1 VQPIASYQLGG
12 GRSVSLG
19 NSALVYD
26 TQRSRWTSVMLGAN
40 YRAGRDVGRHKWRPN
55 VEVDYDFRNV
65 SGNQEWVLRAG
76 IALLLPR

>member
-1 VQPIASYQLGG
+1 MTWGG
-12 GRSVSLG
+12 
-19 NSALVYD
+19 
-26 TQRSRWTSVMLGAN
+26 
-40 YRAGRDVGRHKWRPN
+40 HKWRPN